1 MLVAASRQRVLR
13 RRLVASLATVS
24 LLGGCTSS
32 LKFPDLGTLYDQAAQ
47 HRDAN
52 RNPIV
57 VIPGILGSKLVDAP
71 TKRVVW
77 GAFTGD
83 YANPKTPD
91 GARLV
96 ALPMREGASL
106 AELRDDVWPAGV
118 LDKIKLRMFG
128 LPLQLKAYLN
138 ILTMLG
144 VGGYQDEDL
153 ALAGIDYG
161 SDHYTC
167 FQFDYDWRRDNVE
180 NAKRL
185 HQFLLEKREYVR
197 QETKK
202 RFGVDKTDIKF
213 DVVAHSMGGL
223 LARYYLRYGDS
234 DLPENGPVP
243 EPTWK
248 GAELLDRVVLVAPPN
263 AGSVDALVQ
272 LIEGQKFGPFL
283 PRYEPAVLGTFPS
296 AYQLL
301 PRARHR
307 SVVFAGEPDEPVAD
321 LLEPELWQ
329 RMGWGLAAP
338 DQDHV
343 LATLLPETTDPGQR
357 RLIALDHQRK
367 ALMRARQFFAALD
380 RPASPPEHIRLYLV
394 AGDAVPTD
402 QLLEVDRATGAVTR
416 TARGQ
421 GDGTVLRS
429 SALMDERAGQDWEPG
444 VVSPIEFDEVLFLFT
459 DHLGLT
465 KDAGFTDNV
474 LYWLLEEPRR

>member
-47 HRDAN
+47 YRDEN

-71 TKRVVW
+71 TQRVVW

-83 YANPKTPD
+83 YANPKKPD
-91 GARLV
+91 GAKLV

-106 AELRDDVWPAGV
+106 EELRDDVWPAGV

-128 LPLQLKAYLN
+128 LPLQLKAYFN
-138 ILTMLG
+138 ILAMLG
-144 VGGYQDEDL
+144 AGGYQDEDL

-248 GAELLDRVVLVAPPN
+248 GR
-263 AGSVDALVQ
+263 
-272 LIEGQKFGPFL
+272 
-283 PRYEPAVLGTFPS
+283 
-296 AYQLL
+296 
-301 PRARHR
+301 
-307 SVVFAGEPDEPVAD
+307 
-321 LLEPELWQ
+321 
-329 RMGWGLAAP
+329 
-338 DQDHV
+338 
-343 LATLLPETTDPGQR
+343 
-357 RLIALDHQRK
+357 
-367 ALMRARQFFAALD
+367 
-380 RPASPPEHIRLYLV
+380 
-394 AGDAVPTD
+394 
-402 QLLEVDRATGAVTR
+402 
-416 TARGQ
+416 
-421 GDGTVLRS
+421 
-429 SALMDERAGQDWEPG
+429 
-444 VVSPIEFDEVLFLFT
+444 
-459 DHLGLT
+459 
-465 KDAGFTDNV
+465 
-474 LYWLLEEPRR
+474 